1 MALGVDIASVALSG
15 LSFIGGGIGRV
26 SNYRKQR
33 EAAVAEAQYNQGLLK
48 NEMAYLEA
56 STANEKRSLSET
68 LAQTLMGNAQG
79 AWATGRQQI
88 ENAQAAAVASITTQ
102 QNLYG
107 ELADIQRQGMQA
119 VGQQNAAASVSGF
132 RNTGSIAGRTAQ
144 TAEEASRSYE
154 RALSNVQL
162 SAYQSYM
169 QAADSYFN
177 ANVQLEAYRQSSVDA
192 KTNYATRLDALN
204 AEFTYNENRINA
216 EMGYWAGIEEANTGY
231 DPWGEFLAFFGG

>member
-15 LSFIGGGIGRV
+15 VSFIGGGIARAV
-26 SNYRKQR
+26 NYNKQR
-33 EAAVAEAQYNQGLLK
+33 EANKAEAEYNLGLLE
-48 NEMAYLEA
+48 NELTYLKT
-56 STANEKRSLSET
+56 STANEERSLSET
-68 LAQTLMGNAQG
+68 LAQTLMGNAQA

-144 TAEEASRSYE
+144 TAEQAARSYR

-162 SAYQSYM
+162 SAFQSYM

-192 KTNYATRLDALN
+192 RTNYDTRLEALN
-204 AEFTYNENRINA
+204 AEFTYNQNRISA
-216 EMGYWAGIEEANTGY
+216 ETGYWEGVYKANEHWSFG
-231 DPWGEFLAFFGG
+231 DALAAFFGG